1 MVIVKYGLVMDCEY
15 HPGETILGVF
25 GQRANKAAF
34 TTCNLRILGYQSLI
48 IFAV

>member
-25 GQRANKAAF
+25 GQAR
-34 TTCNLRILGYQSLI
+34 
-48 IFAV
+48 